1 MGERSTACGLP
12 GEPGSRQVLVTH
24 RFLPLSSGEFPGWML
39 PSVSGHSL
47 LQALPPWSHAHAHC
61 YSWLTPLP
69 SNSEPLSSGML
80 PGNLFRES
88 FGPCRKASLLG
99 LRTYPC
105 WVSGHPPRRVCA
117 HPDSAFRIP
126 ALLSSL
132 CPLIWCLS
140 MLSPALTFHAGFSRL
155 LPAFFSSL

>member
-1 MGERSTACGLP
+1 MGTP
-12 GEPGSRQVLVTH
+12 GRAWVTVGAGNPSFPAPQLRCVSWMDASECFRLLLASGTSAMVPRTCPLLFLAHPTVLQ
-24 RFLPLSSGEFPGWML
+24 FLA
-39 PSVSGHSL
+39 SL
-47 LQALPPWSHAHAHC
+47 L
-61 YSWLTPLP
+61 
-69 SNSEPLSSGML
+69 
-80 PGNLFRES
+80 RES

-105 WVSGHPPRRVCA
+105 WVSGHPPHRVCA

-155 LPAFFSSL
+155 LPAFFSFL